1 MNGNFYYSVTWRF
14 PRAEWVHCSEIT
26 LERGAQ
32 VVLNQVFAP
41 AMVEDLVVDPPPNN
55 YVPLGQYRPAYDIE
69 ARFVIDGQPSAVEL
83 HVWEVPGITP
93 DPTYLMLHE
102 CYIR

>member
-1 MNGNFYYSVTWRF
+1 MYITWRLENS
-14 PRAEWVHCSEIT
+14 EWVSCSEVT

-41 AMVEDLVVDPPPNN
+41 EMVEDLVVESPDN
-55 YVPLGQYRPAYDIE
+55 YVPLGQYRPAYDLQVNFTLNGE
-69 ARFVIDGQPSAVEL
+69 PCAVKM
-83 HVWEVPGITP
+83 HVWEVPRTTP

-102 CYIR
+102 RYIR